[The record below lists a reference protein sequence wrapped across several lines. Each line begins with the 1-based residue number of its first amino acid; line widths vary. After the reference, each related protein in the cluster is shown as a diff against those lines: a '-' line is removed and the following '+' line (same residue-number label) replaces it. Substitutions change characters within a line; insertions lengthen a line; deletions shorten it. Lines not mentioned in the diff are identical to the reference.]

1 MWVLWCARSHIC
13 LQGIFVWASCSQP
26 FSGGDLIS
34 PLKASENKTACVC
47 ICVCLTQCVCTCL
60 CARVRAQT
68 RPGQPFP
75 ISARR
80 FEKRGRKSRS
90 SSYYSSLKANGE
102 EAEEELGE
110 RGEGGREGCRKEERE
125 SQMGGM
131 KGGWGDILTHI
142 SLYSAFCIQDGLAH
156 VSIFLSVCLS
166 VCLGNFGL

>member
-1 MWVLWCARSHIC
+1 MWVLWCARSHKC

-47 ICVCLTQCVCTCL
+47 IYVCLTQCVCMCL

-80 FEKRGRKSRS
+80 FEKRGRKSQS

-131 KGGWGDILTHI
+131 KGGVGGYINSYLTIFGILHPGWPRSRIYI
-142 SLYSAFCIQDGLAH
+142 SI
-156 VSIFLSVCLS
+156 CLS
-166 VCLGNFGL
+166 VCLGNFRL